1 MVGMVDWHGY
11 DGQQKFVML
20 VGHANCHTEA
30 SFFFAYYSLRYLD
43 LQIWQFFCVTAMKT
57 ITTEPIHVWLH
68 HSTNICYSEVC
79 AP

>member
-20 VGHANCHTEA
+20 VGHANCHT
-30 SFFFAYYSLRYLD
+30 D